1 MSMKIAATPMAFV
14 RDVVLAYRQAGRD
27 PAGALAQARV
37 TPKELAQAGGR
48 VTAAQF
54 EALCDHAMHE
64 LDDEALGWFS
74 RPMRWGSY
82 GLMARA
88 SLHAPNLGVALARW
102 ARHHRLLCDDIRH
115 QLEVVDGVATLAIEE
130 LRDLGPL
137 REFCLVS
144 TLRFVHGYACWA
156 IDSRLSL
163 REASF
168 PYAPPAHAQAY
179 ALMFP
184 GTQRFG
190 MPRAAL
196 QFDARYLALPLVR
209 DEAALSTM
217 LRRPLPLT
225 VLQYRRDRLLVQQ
238 VRGQLLRAEGAATA
252 ATLAAALHV
261 SVRTLHR
268 QLQEEGASLQQLKD
282 EVRHARALE
291 LLQRSGRPLKQI
303 AREVGF
309 RNEKSFARA
318 FKNWTGQTPGA
329 ARAGGTAR

>member
-1 MSMKIAATPMAFV
+1 MKIAATPMAFV
-14 RDVVLAYRQAGRD
+14 RCVALAYHKAGRD
-27 PAGALAQARV
+27 PAGALARAGISLPQLAR
-37 TPKELAQAGGR
+37 ADGR
-48 VTAAQF
+48 VTAGQF
-54 EALCDHAMHE
+54 EALCDHAMQE

-82 GLMARA
+82 GLLARA
-88 SLHAPNLGVALARW
+88 SLHAPQLGTALARW

-115 QLEVVDGVATLAIEE
+115 RLDVADGVATLSIEE
-130 LRDLGPL
+130 LTDLGPL

-163 REASF
+163 REAGF
-168 PYAPPAHAQAY
+168 PYAEPAHAAAY
-179 ALMFP
+179 PLMFT
-184 GTQRFG
+184 GALRFG
-190 MPRAAL
+190 ASRAGFS
-196 QFDARYLALPLVR
+196 FDARYLSLPLVR
-209 DEAALSTM
+209 DEAALSAM

-238 VRGQLLRAEGAATA
+238 VRGQLLRADGPTTA
-252 ATLAAALHV
+252 AQLASALHV

-268 QLQEEGASLQQLKD
+268 QLQEEGAALQALKD
-282 EVRHARALE
+282 DVRRERALD
-291 LLQRSGRPLKQI
+291 LLRRSGRPLKQI

-318 FKNWTGQTPGA
+318 FKAWTGLAPGA
-329 ARAGGTAR
+329 ARHAPGS